1 MIVRAHHLIL
11 LNSYLKEIHL
21 KKYLKDQSIALT
33 CFKAY
38 DVRSELGMN
47 FDAAI
52 AYRIGRA
59 VAQHFH
65 ATNIVVGFDAR
76 ETSPELASATMR
88 GICDAGS
95 IVISIGL
102 AGTEEMY
109 WAVTEFNA
117 CAGIEITASHNP
129 INYNGLKIVKS
140 GSQPLDDQEDFQAI
154 KTLAENQTWVENL
167 SKGIVQDISKEAR
180 KKYVQRVLSFLN
192 HSNLKPLRIV
202 VNSGNGAAGPTFDAI
217 ADELSRIGSPLESIR
232 VQHEPDHTFP
242 NGIPNPLLPE
252 NHAATGDVVKHERAD
267 FGVAFDGDFDRCFF
281 FDASGEFVPGEYV
294 VGLLASIFL
303 DKEAGAKI
311 VHDPRVVW
319 NTQDIV
325 SKKSGVSV
333 QSKTGHAFIKQTM
346 WAHEAVYGGEMSAHH
361 YFRDFAYCDS
371 GMIPWLLMTELISRS
386 GKSLGELV
394 VDRFRKF
401 PSSGEQNFTV
411 SDPDKVI
418 ATILAKYS
426 DTAALDDMDGVSL
439 SFPDWRFNL
448 RKSNTEPLI
457 RLNVE
462 ARGEQAGLEQ
472 KINDLKKLIESC

>member
-1 MIVRAHHLIL
+1 MKHI
-11 LNSYLKEIHL
+11 KEQPI
-21 KKYLKDQSIALT
+21 ILT

-38 DVRSELGMN
+38 DIRGKLGVN
-47 FDAAI
+47 FDADI

-59 VAQHFH
+59 VAQHFQ
-65 ATNIVVGFDAR
+65 AANIVVGFDAR
-76 ETSPELASATMR
+76 ETSPELAAAVMR

-95 IVISIGL
+95 NIMSIGL

-129 INYNGLKIVKS
+129 INYNGMKIVKS
-140 GSQPLDDQEDFQAI
+140 VSQPLDDQEDFQAI
-154 KTLAENQTWVENL
+154 KAIAEDQTWIENS
-167 SKGIVQDISKEAR
+167 SKGSIKDISKEAR

-192 HSNLKPLRIV
+192 HSNLKPLKIV
-202 VNSGNGAAGPTFDAI
+202 VNSGNGAVGPTFDAI
-217 ADELSRIGSPLESIR
+217 AYELSRMGAPLEFIR
-232 VQHEPDHTFP
+232 VHHEPDHTFP

-252 NHAATGDVVKHERAD
+252 NHAATGDVVKREGAD

-281 FDASGEFVPGEYV
+281 FDAAGEFVPGEYV

-311 VHDPRVVW
+311 VHDPRVIW

-325 SKKSGVSV
+325 SEKSGAAV

-346 WAHEAVYGGEMSAHH
+346 RAHEAVYGGEMSAHH

-371 GMIPWLLMTELISRS
+371 GMIPWLLMAELISTS
-386 GKSLGELV
+386 GKSLGDLV
-394 VDRFRKF
+394 ADRFKKF

-418 ATILAKYS
+418 ATILAKYGN
-426 DTAALDDMDGVSL
+426 TAALDDMDGVSL

-457 RLNVE
+457 RLNLE

-472 KINDLKKLIESC
+472 KVIDLKILIESY